1 MGIISTLCGE
11 VSILVISVFV
21 PGLSELYI
29 YVVYVWMDMIVRWD
43 PIGMGPYRPQ
53 ETVTL
58 CTIPAN
64 ERPAIRQKGHTYQ
77 SGSIYMLY
85 FYFFIYFRLNSSLKF
100 LTAKFLVQCYRVL
113 LMVLYLTD
121 NNK

>member
-1 MGIISTLCGE
+1 MSDQR
-11 VSILVISVFV
+11 S
-21 PGLSELYI
+21 
-29 YVVYVWMDMIVRWD
+29 DKK
-43 PIGMGPYRPQ
+43 
-53 ETVTL
+53 
-58 CTIPAN
+58 
-64 ERPAIRQKGHTYQ
+64 AIRTYQ